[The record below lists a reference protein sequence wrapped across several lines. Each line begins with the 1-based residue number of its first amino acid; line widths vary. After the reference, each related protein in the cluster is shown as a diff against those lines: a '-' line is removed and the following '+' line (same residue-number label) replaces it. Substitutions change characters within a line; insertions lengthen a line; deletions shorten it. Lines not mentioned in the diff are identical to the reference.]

1 VFVQIF
7 SLHTSHII
15 LFAVACRNVLVPW
28 ISDMPEKVVVAMS
41 GGVDSSTTAAL
52 LKEQGYDVVGLS
64 MQLWDSTR
72 GDSGDE
78 VEEDLRKSGTCCSI
92 DDIHD
97 ARRVARF
104 LNLPFYVVNFEE
116 AFEKEVVVP
125 FVRSYL
131 EGDTPIPCVRC
142 NTLMKFDHLLN
153 RALQIGANKLA
164 TGHYACTRFNPE
176 TSRYEL
182 LKGRDSAKDQSFFLF
197 EMTQEQL
204 SRVIFPLGEFTKT
217 KVREMARGYGLAVF
231 EKPDSQEICFVH
243 NKNYGRFVE
252 SYLKQHPKILT
263 AGGSPSGV
271 DTSLPPQA
279 GDIVTKEGEILG
291 QHSGI
296 HHFTIGQR
304 KGLGVAIGEPLYVLQ
319 TNVANRL
326 VVVGR
331 DEDLL
336 CKGLLASRINWISVE
351 GPVGPM
357 RVKAKIRNRHE
368 AADATICGRGTD
380 SAYIEFDTP
389 QRAVTPGQ
397 AVVFYDGDRV
407 VGGGWI
413 KGRR

>member
-1 VFVQIF
+1 
-7 SLHTSHII
+7 
-15 LFAVACRNVLVPW
+15 
-28 ISDMPEKVVVAMS
+28 MPEKVVVAMS

-52 LKEQGYDVVGLS
+52 LKEQGFDVVGLS
-64 MQLWDSTR
+64 MQLWDASR
-72 GDSGDE
+72 GESGDD

-92 DDIHD
+92 DDIYD

-104 LNLPFYVVNFEE
+104 LDLPFYVVNFEE

-153 RALQIGANKLA
+153 RASQIGASKLA
-164 TGHYACTRFNPE
+164 TGHYARIRFNPK

-182 LKGRDSAKDQSFFLF
+182 LKGRDLAKDQSFFLF

-217 KVREMARGYGLAVF
+217 EVREMARGYGLAVF
-231 EKPDSQEICFVH
+231 EKPDSQEICFIP
-243 NKNYGRFVE
+243 NRDYGGFVE
-252 SYLKQHPKILT
+252 SYLKGHPRILDS
-263 AGGSPSGV
+263 GGSSSGIGA
-271 DTSLPPQA
+271 SLPPQP
-279 GDIVTKEGEILG
+279 GNVITREGEILG
-291 QHSGI
+291 RHSGI
-296 HHFTIGQR
+296 HRFTVGQR
-304 KGLGVAIGEPLYVLQ
+304 KGLGVAIGEPLYVVQ
-319 TNVANRL
+319 TDVINRL

-336 CKGLLASRINWISVE
+336 CKGLLACTVNWISVE

-368 AADATICGRGTD
+368 AADATACSCGTD
-380 SAYIEFDTP
+380 SVYVEFDTP

-413 KGRR
+413 KESR